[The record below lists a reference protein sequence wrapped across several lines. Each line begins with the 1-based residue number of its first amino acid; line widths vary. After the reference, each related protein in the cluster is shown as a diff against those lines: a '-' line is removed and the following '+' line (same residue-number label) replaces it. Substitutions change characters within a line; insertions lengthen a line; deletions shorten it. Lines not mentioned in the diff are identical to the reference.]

1 MSIGA
6 VSSNAV
12 PVNIAGQTKPKDPAA
27 TATSSSATATA
38 TASPATTNT
47 VKAAL
52 QEATETAAETTREAD
67 HGDRQAQKLIAKHGH
82 HSATQVST
90 SASKPAPVVN
100 ANGQITGGIINTK
113 A

>member
-6 VSSNAV
+6 VSSNAI

-27 TATSSSATATA
+27 TATSPSA
-38 TASPATTNT
+38 TASPATAT

-52 QEATETAAETTREAD
+52 QEATETAAETAKEAG
-67 HGDRQAQKLIAKHGH
+67 HGDRQAQKLIAKHAH